1 MTETRGVRTAN
12 ENVEPLLLTEERAY
26 VRSNIIAI
34 DEPGN
39 EEMPGFKGYS
49 YDEVEY
55 SKDEYIAILSQ
66 RVADANTAI
75 DDLLV
80 LVPELITTGGAV

>member
-26 VRSNIIAI
+26 VRSNIVAI
-34 DEPGN
+34 DEPGS

-49 YDEVEY
+49 YDEVE
-55 SKDEYIAILSQ
+55 
-66 RVADANTAI
+66 
-75 DDLLV
+75 
-80 LVPELITTGGAV
+80 

>member
-26 VRSNIIAI
+26 VRSNIVAI
-34 DEPGN
+34 DEPGS

-75 DDLLV
+75 DDLLE

>member
-1 MTETRGVRTAN
+1 MTETKGVRTAN

-26 VRSNIIAI
+26 VRSNIVAI
-34 DEPGN
+34 DEPGSG
-39 EEMPGFKGYS
+39 EMPGFKGYS